1 MLRLY
6 VTPCSVT
13 YVAARVCFPSHY
25 FRLFLLYTFI
35 FPVRQEHVGS
45 VKCEALR
52 GSTVGEH
59 TLTFIKSCLVPAAKS
74 AGDLE
79 SVSHRSLFGGIMT
92 STSLWP
98 EFD

>member
-1 MLRLY
+1 MLRLS

-13 YVAARVCFPSHY
+13 CAAARVCFPSHY
-25 FRLFLLYTFI
+25 FRPFLLRTFI
-35 FPVRQEHVGS
+35 SPVRQEHVGS

-59 TLTFIKSCLVPAAKS
+59 MLKFIKSCLVSAAKS

-79 SVSHRSLFGGIMT
+79 SVSHHSLFGGIMT
-92 STSLWP
+92 SISLWP
-98 EFD
+98 LFD